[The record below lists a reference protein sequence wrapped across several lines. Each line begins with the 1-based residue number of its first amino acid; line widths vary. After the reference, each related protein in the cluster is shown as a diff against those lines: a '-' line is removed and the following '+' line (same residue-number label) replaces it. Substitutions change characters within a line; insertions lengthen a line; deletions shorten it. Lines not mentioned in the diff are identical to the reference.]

1 MRTFLIAGSLM
12 SSAAVSTHS
21 GAGPL
26 GLMSCV
32 RESSPPQ
39 DLGNEYDMDKNGK
52 SLVNLKPVFF
62 LQVHRSAWKRLSGIQ

>member
-1 MRTFLIAGSLM
+1 M

-26 GLMSCV
+26 SLMSCV

-39 DLGNEYDMDKNGK
+39 DVGSEYEIDKNGK
-52 SLVNLKPVFF
+52 NNYFSK
-62 LQVHRSAWKRLSGIQ
+62 LQRIKF